1 MHIRVAHQLTQKWQD
16 LSLGMKG
23 IILNA
28 LPLTVLLASLASLYF
43 KEQQAALLEDKL
55 RNTIQ
60 TQRDIQAVHT
70 QLVEASTG
78 VRDYL
83 LTGDRAFLKI
93 YVSAYQQLPKILRV
107 LEQKLEDPEQQA
119 RIRII
124 VPLVKKN
131 LADLK
136 VLADKNLTPT
146 TSETLDHE
154 LINKFESQSKTLN
167 DLREEIEG
175 LSAREA
181 ILVAREQAE
190 VNTERQSSI
199 NFTMFAA
206 TVGIL
211 GSLAGAWIFS
221 NTIVRRV
228 RQIRDSAAHLA
239 RGEPLA
245 LPSISRDELGQLSE
259 ELDHASQL
267 LAKSA
272 GEAHF
277 ARIEAEEA
285 SHAKSNFLSRTSHE
299 LRTPL
304 NAILGFAQLLEH
316 DLPEGRQKNSASLII
331 GAGKHLLKLIN
342 EVLDIARIESGDV
355 AMHYSEFNLADLLDE
370 TSNYIR
376 PLGKIRDIEIQ
387 THYEKDILVW
397 TDRQKLMQVVLNLLS
412 NALKYGPE
420 SATVQLRA
428 METNQEFLIEVEDTG
443 KGIAPERRARLFTP
457 FDRLGAENTTTEGTG
472 LGLALSKQMMDAMG
486 GNITISGQKSIF
498 TLTLPKI
505 PKAIETQKNSQP
517 ATNEHIEDAPQP
529 VFVEKPT
536 VKTAK
541 LNVLYVEDNA
551 SNRALVEAILKRH
564 ASLKLHLANNLHDGL
579 HYLKNIVPDLV
590 LVDLHLPDG
599 TGETLIEKIKSD
611 ATFKKI
617 PILVLSADAMPE
629 TIKRVKTL
637 GITEYFTKP
646 LDIARFN
653 QCLQQLLALKK

>member
-1 MHIRVAHQLTQKWQD
+1 MHIQLTQQLTKKWQD

-23 IILNA
+23 VILNA
-28 LPLTVLLASLASLYF
+28 LPLTVLLASLTSLYF
-43 KEQQAALLEDKL
+43 KEQQAAFLEDKL

-83 LTGDRAFLKI
+83 LTGDKAFLKI
-93 YVSAYQQLPKILRV
+93 YVQAYQKLPQILRS
-107 LEQKLEDPEQQA
+107 LEQKFEDPEQQA
-119 RIRII
+119 RIRKI

-136 VLADKNLTPT
+136 VLADKNL
-146 TSETLDHE
+146 SNVSREIIDHE

-167 DLREEIEG
+167 ELRVEIEALG
-175 LSAREA
+175 AREA
-181 ILVAREQAE
+181 ILVAHEQAE
-190 VNTERQSSI
+190 VNAERQSSI
-199 NFTMFAA
+199 NFTMLAA
-206 TVGIL
+206 SAGVL
-211 GSLAGAWIFS
+211 GSLIGAWVFS

-267 LAKSA
+267 LAKRA
-272 GEAHF
+272 GEAHL

-304 NAILGFAQLLEH
+304 NAILGFAQLLES
-316 DLPEGRQKNSASLII
+316 DLPEGRQKNSANLII

-342 EVLDIARIESGDV
+342 EVLDIARIESGDI
-355 AMHYSEFNLADLLDE
+355 AMYVSTFNLADLLDE
-370 TSNYIR
+370 TTNYIR

-387 THYEKDILVW
+387 TSYEKDMTLC
-397 TDRQKLMQVVLNLLS
+397 TDRQKLMQVILNLLS

-420 SATVQLRA
+420 NAVVLLRA
-428 METNQEFLIEVEDTG
+428 YEKNEEIFIEVEDTG
-443 KGIAPERRARLFTP
+443 KGIAPERRTRVFTP
-457 FDRLGAENTTTEGTG
+457 FDRLGAEKTTTEGTG

-486 GNITISGQKSIF
+486 GSITISDQKSVF
-498 TLTLPKI
+498 TLSLPK
-505 PKAIETQKNSQP
+505 KNHAQETQTIVVSPINQSAQAPTPPTTLDATKTKN
-517 ATNEHIEDAPQP
+517 
-529 VFVEKPT
+529 V
-536 VKTAK
+536 K

-551 SNRALVEAILKRH
+551 SNRALVEAIVKRH
-564 ASLKLHLANNLHDGL
+564 HSLKLHLANNLKEGL
-579 HYLKNIVPDLV
+579 HYLKNIAPDLFMI
-590 LVDLHLPDG
+590 DLHLPDG
-599 TGETLIEKIKSD
+599 TGEVLIQAIKND
-611 ATFKKI
+611 VRFKTT

-629 TIKRVKTL
+629 TIARVKKL
-637 GITEYFTKP
+637 DITEYFTKP

-653 QCLQQLLALKK
+653 QYLQQLLALQK

>member
-1 MHIRVAHQLTQKWQD
+1 MHIRIAHQLTQKWQD

-43 KEQQAALLEDKL
+43 KEQQAAVLEDKL

-93 YVSAYQQLPKILRV
+93 YVSAYQQLPQILRT

-119 RIRII
+119 RIRKI

-154 LINKFESQSKTLN
+154 LINKFESQSKTL
-167 DLREEIEG
+167 DELRDEIEA

-181 ILVAREQAE
+181 ILVTLEQAE

-206 TVGIL
+206 SIGIL
-211 GSLAGAWIFS
+211 GSLIGAWIFS
-221 NTIVRRV
+221 STIVRRV

-259 ELDHASQL
+259 ELDHASQV

-272 GEAHF
+272 GEAHL

-331 GAGKHLLKLIN
+331 SAGKHLLKLIN

-355 AMHYSEFNLADLLDE
+355 AMHVSEFNLADLLDE
-370 TSNYIR
+370 TTNYIR
-376 PLGKIRDIEIQ
+376 PLGKIRDIDIQ
-387 THYEKDILVW
+387 THYEKDIFVC

-420 SATVQLRA
+420 NSTVQLRA
-428 METNQEFLIEVEDTG
+428 FETSQEFLIEVEDTG

-486 GNITISGQKSIF
+486 GRITLSTQRSIF
-498 TLTLPKI
+498 TLTVPKTVE
-505 PKAIETQKNSQP
+505 AQNASQP
-517 ATNEHIEDAPQP
+517 AQTEGAENPPQP
-529 VFVEKPT
+529 VFVEKQK
-536 VKTAK
+536 VKTTK

-551 SNRALVEAILKRH
+551 SNRALVEAIIKRH
-564 ASLKLHLANNLHDGL
+564 PSFKLHLANTLHDGF
-579 HYLKNIVPDLV
+579 HFLKSVVPDLV

-599 TGETLIEKIKSD
+599 TGEALIEKIKND
-611 ATFKKI
+611 HTLNKI
-617 PILVLSADAMPE
+617 PILVLSADAMPQ
-629 TIKRVKTL
+629 TIERIQAL

-646 LDIARFN
+646 LDIAKFN
-653 QCLQQLLALKK
+653 QFLQQLLAKQQ

>member
-1 MHIRVAHQLTQKWQD
+1 MQNKISHRLTQQWQD

-55 RNTIQ
+55 RSTIQ

-83 LTGDRAFLKI
+83 LTGDRSFLKI
-93 YVSAYQQLPKILRV
+93 YTQAQQKLPQILRE
-107 LEQKLEDPEQQA
+107 LEHTLEDQEQQT
-119 RIRII
+119 RIQII
-124 VPLVKKN
+124 LPLVKKN

-136 VLADKNLTPT
+136 ILADKNLSPID
-146 TSETLDHE
+146 SNNLDQE
-154 LINKFESQSKTLN
+154 LIHKFESQSKALN
-167 DLREEIEG
+167 ALRHEIEAFT
-175 LSAREA
+175 AREA
-181 ILVAREQAE
+181 VLVAKEQAE
-190 VNTERQSSI
+190 VNEERQSSI
-199 NFTMFAA
+199 NFTILAA
-206 TVGIL
+206 SVGVL
-211 GSLAGAWIFS
+211 GSLIGAWIFS

-272 GEAHF
+272 GEAHL

-304 NAILGFAQLLEH
+304 NAILGFAQMLER
-316 DLPEGRQKNSASLII
+316 DLPEGRQRNSVSLII

-342 EVLDIARIESGDV
+342 EVLDIARIESGDI
-355 AMHYSEFNLADLLDE
+355 AMHNAEFNLADLLDE
-370 TSNYIR
+370 TANYIR

-387 THYEKDILVW
+387 TNYAKNMIVW

-420 SATVQLRA
+420 SSTVQLRA
-428 METNQEFLIEVEDTG
+428 LESNTEILIEVEDTG
-443 KGIAPERRARLFTP
+443 KGILPEKRANLFTP
-457 FDRLGAENTTTEGTG
+457 FDRLGAEKTTTEGTG

-486 GNITISGQKSIF
+486 GSITISDQKSVF
-498 TLTLPKI
+498 TLMLPKK
-505 PKAIETQKNSQP
+505 PKNFEAKIINHPESAAPIDDSSQP
-517 ATNEHIEDAPQP
+517 A
-529 VFVEKPT
+529 FLEKT
-536 VKTAK
+536 KVKTAK
-541 LNVLYVEDNA
+541 LKVLYVEDNA
-551 SNRALVEAILKRH
+551 SNRALVEAMMKRH
-564 ASLKLHLANNLHDGL
+564 TSVKLQLANNLHDGL
-579 HYLKNIVPDLV
+579 HYLNNIVPDLV
-590 LVDLHLPDG
+590 LLDLHLPDG
-599 TGETLIEKIKSD
+599 SGETLIEKIKSND
-611 ATFKKI
+611 VLKKT
-617 PILVLSADAMPE
+617 PIWVLSADAMPE
-629 TIKRVKTL
+629 TIKRVESL
-637 GITEYFTKP
+637 GISEYFTKP

-653 QCLQQLLALKK
+653 SSLQQLLTPKK